1 MIEWQDNGIVLSVR
15 PYGESSA
22 IVTVLTMNNGRYAG
36 LVRSVNSANA
46 RAALQ
51 PGNLVAV
58 IWRARLA
65 DHLGSFK
72 VELLTSYAAG
82 FFDDPLK
89 LAGLSAVLSVCE
101 QALPEREPLAPVY
114 EGLLV
119 LLDHISCQD
128 EQIWLAAYIQWE
140 IGFLAELGFSLE
152 LLQCAVTGDLED
164 LTYVSPKTG
173 RAVSKAAGFNYRLKL
188 LSLPSFLTSRGFI
201 DAIEFI
207 DGLKLTGYFLASHV
221 FAPYNKPTPPARNR
235 FEERVLKKYSL

>member
-15 PYGESSA
+15 PYGESSSIA
-22 IVTVLTMNNGRYAG
+22 SILTMNNGRYAG

-51 PGNLVAV
+51 PGNLVTV
-58 IWRARLA
+58 IWKARIA

-72 VELLTSYAAG
+72 VELLTSNAAG

-101 QALPEREPLAPVY
+101 QALPEREPLVPVY

-119 LLDHISCQD
+119 LFAHMSCQD
-128 EQIWLAAYIQWE
+128 EGIWLATYIQWE

-152 LLQCAVTGDLED
+152 LFQCAVTGSLED

-173 RAVSKAAGFNYRLKL
+173 RAVSKEAGFNYRLKL
-188 LSLPSFLTSRGFI
+188 LILPSFLTSRGFM
-201 DAIEFI
+201 DPTEFI
-207 DGLKLTGYFLASHV
+207 DGLKLTGYFLTSHV
-221 FAPYNKPTPPARNR
+221 FAPYNKPAPPARDR
-235 FEERVLKKYSL
+235 FEERVLKKYGS